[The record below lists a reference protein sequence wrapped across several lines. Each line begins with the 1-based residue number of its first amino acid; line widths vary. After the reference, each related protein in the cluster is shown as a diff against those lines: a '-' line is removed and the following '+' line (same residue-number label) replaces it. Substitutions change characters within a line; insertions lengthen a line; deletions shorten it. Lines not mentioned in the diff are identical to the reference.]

1 MPDRG
6 VPVAGSGELSFTDAF
21 QALTDHQP
29 FPWQNRLFERF
40 LAGPPIPST
49 CCIPT
54 GLGKTSVIPIWLTAL
69 ATQALKGSV
78 RLPRR
83 LIYIV
88 NRRTVVDQA
97 TSTVEQMRQRL
108 LDPDNPKW
116 GIREKAL
123 KCLAG
128 LLDQLATTN
137 EIPLAVSTLRGE
149 LADNEEWKS
158 DPARAA
164 VIVGTIDM
172 IGSKLLFSG
181 YGDGPYHRAHHAGLV
196 GQDALVIHDEAH
208 LTPPFGQLLRE
219 VEQIQETDNEPRSL
233 WVMELSATGRSDHG
247 GSLRLGPEDE
257 ENPTVKQRLNA
268 TKVLRFHEV
277 GDKEILATI
286 VQQATAHEGCSS
298 KVLVYVRSPEDA
310 QKVVDGLRKKLG
322 KGNEAPVAVLTGT
335 IRGYERDQLVKTD
348 RVYRA
353 LLRPGS
359 QVDETVY
366 LVSTSAG
373 EVGIDLD
380 ADHMVCDLSTLDSMI
395 QRLGRINRR
404 GGADRIA
411 YVDVV
416 GNTDVGTK
424 KKQPIDEAI
433 ANTAALLRKWMG
445 DGNQFDVSP
454 RHLMALI
461 EGLSTEE
468 KRCAFAPEPAWPP
481 LTDILLD
488 AWSLTSIAGSMPG
501 RPPVAAYLHGLTD
514 DQPETY
520 VLWRQEVSLLA
531 KAEADEATLQ
541 MWFQACRVE
550 VHERL
555 RDRTDRIRKALTE
568 LLRVHRKTDESWDCQ
583 VVLLDERGQARWSN
597 LSKITDKNDAD
608 SAIDYY
614 TVVLPTE
621 VGGLRAHG
629 MLDAK
634 VTEAALDVAE
644 HGESKRQRWIRIEIS
659 GSVQYERLD
668 AEKTAD
674 ALPEPLCERQTVI
687 LQEPSEDPE
696 AEGEAKWLVLAL
708 PVRRSALDD
717 PETPRFEQALDA
729 HHRLVEKYADR
740 MADALGLDPPLRN
753 ALVAAAQ
760 WHDRGKDRRLWQE
773 YACNA
778 DPSQP
783 LAKSPKYKHGRFLGG
798 YRHEFGSLV
807 NASSDPRLADHPERD
822 LILHLIAAHHGRAR
836 PHFEDTAYDPLPTT
850 ITTNQQVA
858 LETLRRFARLQQQ
871 FGRWGLA
878 WLESLLRAADILASR
893 SSETEDNKERL

>member
-1 MPDRG
+1 MPDGG
-6 VPVAGSGELSFTDAF
+6 VPVAGSGELSFADAF

-29 FPWQNRLFERF
+29 FPWQSRLFERF
-40 LAGPPIPST
+40 LAGRIPGT

-54 GLGKTSVIPIWLTAL
+54 GLGKTSVIPIWLIAL
-69 ATQALKGSV
+69 ATQALEGGV

-116 GIREKAL
+116 GTGEKAL
-123 KCLAG
+123 QHLVG
-128 LLDQLATTN
+128 LLGQLATTN

-149 LADNEEWKS
+149 LADNEEWKF

-181 YGDGPYHRAHHAGLV
+181 YGDGPCRRTHHAGLV
-196 GQDALVIHDEAH
+196 GQDALIIHDEAH
-208 LTPPFGQLLRE
+208 LTPPFGRLLRE
-219 VEQIQETDNEPRSL
+219 VEQIQKTDNEPRPL
-233 WVMELSATGRSDHG
+233 WVMELSATVRSDHG
-247 GSLRLGPEDE
+247 ESLQLGPEDK

-268 TKVLRFHEV
+268 TKLLRFHEV
-277 GDKEILATI
+277 SDKGILATI

-298 KVLVYVRSPEDA
+298 KVLIYVRSPEDV

-335 IRGYERDQLVKTD
+335 IRGYERNQLVKTD

-353 LLRPGS
+353 LLQPGS

-433 ANTAALLRKWMG
+433 GNTAALLRKWMG
-445 DGNQFDVSP
+445 DGGQLDVSP
-454 RHLMALI
+454 CNLDRLMI
-461 EGLSTEE
+461 HPRFSDE
-468 KRCAFAPEPAWPP
+468 KRRAFSPEPAWPP

-488 AWSLTSIAGSMPG
+488 AWSLTSIDGSMPG
-501 RPPVAAYLHGLTD
+501 RPPVAPYLHGLTD

-520 VLWRQEVSLLA
+520 VVWRQEVSLLD
-531 KAEADEATLQ
+531 KAGVDKATLER
-541 MWFQACRVE
+541 WFQACRVE

-555 RDRTDRIRKALTE
+555 RDRTERIRKALGD
-568 LLRVHRKTDESWDCQ
+568 LLRVHRKTDKSWDCP
-583 VVLLDERGQARWSN
+583 VVLLDELGQATWSR
-597 LSKITDKNDAD
+597 LSRITDSN
-608 SAIDYY
+608 IDYC

-621 VGGLRAHG
+621 AGGLSTQG

-644 HGESKRQRWIRIEIS
+644 HGESKRQRWVRIEIS
-659 GSVQYERLD
+659 GDVQYKRLG
-668 AEKTAD
+668 AEETAD
-674 ALPEPLCERQTVI
+674 ALPQPLCERQAVI
-687 LQEPSEDPE
+687 LQEPSEDVG
-696 AEGEAKWLVLAL
+696 AEGVSKWLVLAL
-708 PVRRSALDD
+708 PARRSALDD
-717 PETPRFEQALDA
+717 PETARFEQALGA
-729 HHRLVEKYADR
+729 HHHLVEKYADR

-753 ALVAAAQ
+753 ALVVAAQ

-778 DPSQP
+778 DPSQT
-783 LAKSPKYKHGRFLGG
+783 LAKSPKYKHGCFLGG

-807 NASSDPRLADHPERD
+807 DASSDPGLADHPERD

-836 PHFEDTAYDPLPTT
+836 PHFEDRAYDPLPTT

-878 WLESLLRAADILASR
+878 WIESLLRAADILASR
-893 SSETEDNKERL
+893 SSKTEDNEERP